1 VSATL
6 ERARELRGHLQAAQ
20 EEAFASGCCA
30 DVTHEQLLEGEFDTM
45 LVPRR
50 GGGLGLDLTDFLDV
64 VAELAR
70 GCPPSAWCAA
80 SLALGGARAYELFER
95 GGGVRCALG
104 LRGEARARRMPSG
117 WSVSGSFARCTGASR
132 ATHFLAVAPIEGE
145 EGVLRFLVSREQLE
159 LRDHGTAA
167 CAATVVLESVEVAD
181 GLASTAAAPVDAWSA
196 SVPAAALAAVF
207 AGAADRATQLAE
219 GVVRAAPA
227 TRALDPDH
235 QRWLGAAIAHASAA
249 GAILGEA
256 AARGETGLTLA
267 ALARRS
273 MSYAWQ
279 AAQEALAGSAAGDRV
294 ERDELERIAR
304 FLLSTRDDGIVP
316 APEWLAREL
325 ARERLELPLDAPL
338 PAG

>member
-6 ERARELRGHLQAAQ
+6 ERARELRGRLQAAQ
-20 EEAFASGCCA
+20 EEAAFASGCCA
-30 DVTHEQLLEGEFDTM
+30 DETHEQLLEGAFEAM
-45 LVPRR
+45 LLPQR
-50 GGGLGLDLTDFLDV
+50 GGGLGLGLAAFLEV
-64 VAELAR
+64 VTELAR
-70 GCPPSAWCAA
+70 GCPPSAWCTA

-95 GGGVRCALG
+95 GGRTRCTLG

-117 WSVSGSFARCTGASR
+117 WSVSGSFARCAGACR
-132 ATHFLAVAPIEGE
+132 ATHFLGVAPIEGE
-145 EGVLRFLVSREQLE
+145 QVE
-159 LRDHGTAA
+159 LRDHGGGA
-167 CAATVVLESVEVAD
+167 CAATVVLESVAMAE
-181 GLASTAAAPVDAWSA
+181 GLASGAAAPVDAWSA

-207 AGAADRATQLAE
+207 AGAADRAAQLAE

-235 QRWLGAAIAHASAA
+235 QRWLGAAIAHSSAS

-256 AARGETGLTLA
+256 AARGESGLTLA
-267 ALARRS
+267 ALARQS

-294 ERDELERIAR
+294 KREELERIAR
-304 FLLSTRDDGIVP
+304 FLLGARDDGIVP
-316 APEWLAREL
+316 APEWIARQL